1 MFIIDYIKF
10 LVIAAFGLAALA
22 FAIYVGACF
31 IDHVQEPEV
40 RYHHEGFIPD
50 NM

>member
-1 MFIIDYIKF
+1 MFIIDFIKC
-10 LVIAAFGLAALA
+10 LILAVLGVAALA
-22 FAIYVGACF
+22 YLIYGGACF
-31 IDHVQEPEV
+31 IDHINEPEV

>member
-1 MFIIDYIKF
+1 MFIIDFIKCLILAVLGVAMLAYI
-10 LVIAAFGLAALA
+10 
-22 FAIYVGACF
+22 IYGGACF
-31 IDHVQEPEV
+31 IDHVTEPEV

>member
-1 MFIIDYIKF
+1 MFIIDFIKC
-10 LVIAAFGLAALA
+10 LILAVLGVAMLA
-22 FAIYVGACF
+22 YLIYGGACF
-31 IDHVQEPEV
+31 IDHVTEPEV

>member
-1 MFIIDYIKF
+1 MFIIDCIKC
-10 LVIAAFGLAALA
+10 VIYTLLGMAALA
-22 FAIYVGACF
+22 YIIYGGACF
-31 IDHVQEPEV
+31 IDHINEPEV

>member
-1 MFIIDYIKF
+1 MFIIDYIKC
-10 LVIAAFGLAALA
+10 VIYTLLGMAALA
-22 FAIYVGACF
+22 YIIYGGACF
-31 IDHVQEPEV
+31 IDHINEPEV